1 MHSKTYSARNVN
13 HICLGS
19 FLEDRAGLD
28 LWIGMDIGKQHIFA
42 TLNWGPRQFERPW
55 KISNPADI
63 RVLIEHF
70 KQLSAGRRLIVAMEP
85 SGTYGDPL
93 RQACTDAGI
102 ELHRVSPKAA
112 KDYAEVFDGVPSQHD
127 GKDAAV
133 VAELARLSKS
143 VPWPWKLA
151 SPRQQQI
158 EYWVDRMDA
167 SRRLM
172 QMWCGRIE
180 GRLARHWPEIPPEL
194 KLTSPTLLGALVHY
208 GGPAPLAADPRA
220 AQTLTRL
227 SRNHI
232 SDEKLS
238 RIIQQARHTLGVRQT
253 TIDQQRLREYA
264 QWAIDAKQSIKQAQK
279 QLRRLSH
286 NIRSIQAMTP
296 AIGNATA
303 CVLFTYLGDA
313 KNYHCGAAY
322 VKAMGLNLTERS
334 SGMYQG
340 KLKISKRGHGAVRY
354 WMYLAALRLI
364 KKASPVR
371 PWYLKKKHRD
381 SDEAGRALVGI
392 MRRLGLAL
400 YHIAVNGEAFN
411 ARRLFPGKRQPAKRL
426 ATTVK
431 GD

>member
-1 MHSKTYSARNVN
+1 MNSKAYSARNVN
-13 HICLGS
+13 HIQLAS
-19 FLEDRAGLD
+19 FLKDRTGAD

-42 TLNWGPRQFERPW
+42 MLNWAPGEFERPW
-55 KISNPADI
+55 KISNPAEI

-70 KQLSAGRRLIVAMEP
+70 RQLSAERRLIVAMEP

-102 ELHRVSPKAA
+102 EVHRVSPKAA
-112 KDYAEVFDGVPSQHD
+112 KDYAEVFDGVPSQHG

-133 VAELARLSKS
+133 VAELCRMGKS
-143 VPWPWKLA
+143 VPWPWRLA

-180 GRLARHWPEIPPEL
+180 GRLARHWPEILPEL
-194 KLTSPTLLGALVHY
+194 KLTAPTLLGALLQY
-208 GGPAPLAADPRA
+208 GGPASLAADPQGQ
-220 AQTLTRL
+220 QTLSRL
-227 SRNHI
+227 SRNHLKP
-232 SDEKLS
+232 EKLD
-238 RIIQQARHTLGVRQT
+238 RIIEQARRTIGVRQT
-253 TIDQQRLREYA
+253 AIDQQRLREYA
-264 QWAIDAKQSIKQAQK
+264 QGATDAKHSVKQAQK
-279 QLRRLSH
+279 QLRRLSS
-286 NIRSIQAMTP
+286 NIKSIQAMTP

-303 CVLFTYLGDA
+303 CVLFTFLGDA

-322 VKAMGLNLTERS
+322 LKAMGLNLTERS

-354 WMYLAALRLI
+354 WMYLAALRLV
-364 KKASPVR
+364 KKNSPVR

-400 YHIAVNGEAFN
+400 YHVAVNGEAFN
-411 ARRLFPGKRQPAKRL
+411 AKRLFPGKRKAAAKRL
-426 ATTVK
+426 ATMK